1 MYRKIAILLCATIF
15 LAILPAKAQLSDSQI
30 LQYIAEGAAAGKTER
45 QVGNELLARGVTI
58 QQAQQLLQAYRNGLR
73 PNTTTS
79 VTGSPSTQVPPTTM
93 RQQNTDIDD
102 EAPAQRASSDRR
114 PRRGRSLSDTQEDL
128 TEESPLYDENGY
140 KRIYGM
146 DIFSS
151 QNLTFEPNQNLAT
164 PEDYVL
170 GPGDELVINIWGV
183 NEVTIRQT
191 ISPDGVINVTQIGPI
206 FLTGLTIKE
215 AKGRLRSTLAKTY
228 SSLRSGGSQL
238 SLSLGEVR
246 TIQVNVL
253 GEVASPGTYRLSSFS
268 TVFNALYRAGGI
280 SEIGS
285 LRAVRIMRGGELF
298 ATVDLYDYIFN
309 GKSGNDVALHEGD
322 VVLVPT
328 YTALVGID
336 GFVKRPMFYEVK
348 EGEPVSALIGYAGGF
363 SEGAWPMEIHVE
375 RNDGRENHISTVAS
389 SDFDGFT
396 LRDGDIARVS
406 GSDVDYFTNR
416 VEVQG
421 SVFRPGMFELGGS
434 IATVRQLVE
443 HAGGLLPEAFRGR
456 AQLLREKEDR
466 TKEVRSVPIGALMDG
481 LVEDILLRR
490 NDVLVISDKTEIEPK
505 GDFTIAGFVQYPGEY
520 PYADNTTVEDLILM
534 AGGLAEGASSAN
546 VEIAR
551 RINDPN
557 RTSAS
562 DTLAI
567 IFSTS
572 IRNGLMD
579 DGSAGFTLMPDD
591 VVSVRRNPSYLEQ
604 RNVTISGEITYPG
617 QYTLAN
623 TGERASQIVARA
635 GGATP
640 NGYVRGAMLLR
651 KLSPY
656 EKNIRRTMTRMVTQ
670 SESSKDSLNVEKIE
684 VDEIY
689 TVGIELD
696 KALANPGSDYDIV
709 LRDGDELI
717 IPALSNTVRIQGEV
731 LYPNSVQY
739 IAGKSVSYYVSQAG
753 GFTTSARR
761 NKAYV
766 VYMNGTVAVGAGATL
781 EPGCEIIVPARQ
793 EKSRMTTGEWLGI
806 GTSAASIATMVAT
819 IVNLFL

>member
-1 MYRKIAILLCATIF
+1 MYRKIAILLCAALF
-15 LAILPAKAQLSDSQI
+15 LAMQSANAQLSDSQI

-45 QVGNELLARGVTI
+45 QIGNELLTRGVTV
-58 QQAQQLLQAYRNGLR
+58 QQAQQLLLAYRNGLR
-73 PNTTTS
+73 PSGTLI
-79 VTGSPSTQVPPTTM
+79 TGNPNQQVPPATM
-93 RQQNTDIDD
+93 RSQNADLDKETPSQKTPS
-102 EAPAQRASSDRR
+102 ERL
-114 PRRGRSLSDTQEDL
+114 PRRGKNLSADDDDS
-128 TEESPLYDENGY
+128 EEISPLYDEDGY

-151 QNLTFEPNQNLAT
+151 QDLTFEPNQNLAT

-170 GPGDELVINIWGV
+170 GPGDELVISIWGT

-191 ISPDGVINVTQIGPI
+191 ISPDGAINVTQIGPI
-206 FLTGLTIKE
+206 FLNGLTIKE
-215 AKGRLRSTLAKTY
+215 AKGRLKSTLSKTY
-228 SSLRSGGSQL
+228 ASLRSGGSQL

-253 GEVASPGTYRLSSFS
+253 GEVASPGTYRLSAFS

-280 SEIGS
+280 TEIGS
-285 LRAVRIMRGGELF
+285 LRAVRIMRAGELY
-298 ATVDLYDYIFN
+298 ATVDIYDYIFN
-309 GKSGNDVALHEGD
+309 GKAGNDVALHEGD

-328 YTALVGID
+328 YTALVGIE

-363 SEGAWPMEIHVE
+363 SDGAWPGEIHVE
-375 RNDGRENHISTVAS
+375 RNDGRENHISTVAAA
-389 SDFDGFT
+389 DFDYFT

-406 GSDVDYFTNR
+406 GSEVDYFTNR
-416 VEVQG
+416 VEIQG
-421 SVFRPGMFELGGS
+421 AVFRPGMFELGGS

-443 HAGGLLPEAFRGR
+443 HAGGLMPEAFTGR
-456 AQLLREKEDR
+456 AQLHREKEDR
-466 TKEVRSVPIGALMDG
+466 TKEIRSVPIGALMDG
-481 LVEDILLRR
+481 LVDDILLRR
-490 NDVLVISDKTEIEPK
+490 NDILVISDKTEVEPK
-505 GDFTIAGFVQYPGEY
+505 GDFTIAGFVQFPGEY
-520 PYADNTTVEDLILM
+520 PYADNTTVEDLILL
-534 AGGLAEGASSAN
+534 AGGLTEGASSAN
-546 VEIAR
+546 GEIAR

-562 DTLAI
+562 DTLAH
-567 IFSTS
+567 IFSIS
-572 IRNGLMD
+572 IKDGLLD

-591 VVSVRRNPSYLEQ
+591 VVSVRRNPSYVEQ
-604 RNVTISGEITYPG
+604 RNVVISGEVTYPG
-617 QYTLAN
+617 QYTLAS
-623 TGERASQIVARA
+623 TGERLSQLISRA

-656 EKNIRRTMTRMVTQ
+656 EKNVRRTMSRMVTQ

-684 VDEIY
+684 VDEVY

-696 KALANPGSDYDIV
+696 KALARPGSDYDLV

-717 IPALSNTVRIQGEV
+717 IPAFSNTVRIQGEV
-731 LYPNSVQY
+731 LYPNSVQF
-739 IAGKSVSYYVSQAG
+739 IAGKPVSYYVSQAG

-761 NKAYV
+761 HKPYV
-766 VYMNGTVAVGAGATL
+766 VYMNGTVAVGSGATL

-793 EKSRMTTGEWLGI
+793 DKNRMTTGEWLGI

-819 IVNLFL
+819 IVNLFRP